1 MMNGTK
7 EVFEVVVVMVMVMEA
22 LQSSLRIVC
31 LWV

>member
-22 LQSSLRIVC
+22 LQSSLRIVY